1 MSQKANQRFRWAM
14 GTVMPAAL
22 IAASTAVAATAS
34 LSLTVP
40 ASVHAGRPITVT
52 ASGQAGKYNRVA
64 PIGERGTCPAQVP
77 TTYNTKAVK
86 PHNTFNVKLRL
97 SPPPANGAYH
107 ACVYLYNSANPH
119 GSEIHKSKAFQV
131 T

>member
-1 MSQKANQRFRWAM
+1 MSEKANHRLRWALGAVTPM
-14 GTVMPAAL
+14 AL
-22 IAASTAVAATAS
+22 IAVSTAVAATAS

-40 ASVHAGRPITVT
+40 ASVPAGTPITVT
-52 ASGQAGKYNRVA
+52 ARGQAAGYNRVA
-64 PIGERGTCPAQVP
+64 PIGVRGTCPAQVP

-86 PHNTFNVKLRL
+86 PHTTFNVKLRL

-119 GSEIHKSKAFQV
+119 GGEIHKSKPFQV